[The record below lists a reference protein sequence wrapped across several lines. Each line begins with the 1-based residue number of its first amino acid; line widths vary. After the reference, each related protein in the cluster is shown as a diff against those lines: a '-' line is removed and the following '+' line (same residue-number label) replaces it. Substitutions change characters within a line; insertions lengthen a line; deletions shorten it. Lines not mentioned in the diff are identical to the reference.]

1 MDIEHIGYQ
10 VPDPVAAAR
19 WYVENLGF
27 RVARSFG
34 EPAYAQFLADSS
46 DHVMIEIY
54 SNPKAPMPDYRSMD
68 SLVLHLALECQDVEG
83 VRARLLAAGAT
94 AEGEIVL
101 APNGDVLAMLR
112 DPWGFPIQ
120 LARRASPM
128 I

>member
-1 MDIEHIGYQ
+1 MDIEHMGYQ
-10 VPDPVAAAR
+10 VPDPVGAAR

-27 RVARSFG
+27 RVTRSFG
-34 EPAYAQFLADSS
+34 EPAYALFLADSS

-54 SNPKAPMPDYRSMD
+54 RNPKAPMPDYRSMD

-94 AEGEIVL
+94 AEGEVVL

-120 LARRASPM
+120 LVRRASPM

>member
-10 VPDPVAAAR
+10 VPEPAAAAR
-19 WYVENLGF
+19 WYVENLGL

-34 EPAYAQFLADSS
+34 EPAFALFLADGSG
-46 DHVMIEIY
+46 HVMIEIY
-54 SNPKAPMPDYRSMD
+54 RNPKAPVPDYRSMD
-68 SLVLHLALECQDVEG
+68 PLILHLAFECDDVEG
-83 VRARLLAAGAT
+83 VRRHLLDAGA
-94 AEGEIVL
+94 APEGDVTC

-120 LARRASPM
+120 LAKRAKPM